1 MFCPGPV
8 AFRRHQPL
16 VSRPRTDRGKRVT
29 AVHATRLVSRPRL
42 AADLHAT
49 DRSRPRGIYL
59 FGWLVA
65 GIQTCRWLS
74 IGVRSIFAPVFACES
89 CWRCRQADTA
99 VATRRHERVA
109 CVDSV
114 AAACARVCLL
124 PRSPTCDF
132 LWFPPLRASSCRK
145 RAFDDDWCF
154 VDANFGM

>member
-1 MFCPGPV
+1 MDGSILSGSGCVPQTPSTRV
-8 AFRRHQPL
+8 ASQN
-16 VSRPRTDRGKRVT
+16 RPGKRVT

-49 DRSRPRGIYL
+49 DRWRSQSIRL
-59 FGWLVA
+59 FGLLVA

-99 VATRRHERVA
+99 AATLRHERVA

-114 AAACARVCLL
+114 AAACARVCCFHGL
-124 PRSPTCDF
+124 RHAIFRGF
-132 LWFPPLRASSCRK
+132 LHYARR
-145 RAFDDDWCF
+145 R
-154 VDANFGM
+154 VANARLTTIGVL